1 MDLTDLHKLSRLS
14 ARALAAMR
22 CGIGVVALTRPSIP
36 ASLWVGA
43 SESDRFSVQ
52 VFARAL
58 GGRDLVLGAGALT
71 AESDAALAK
80 FAALGAVADG
90 IDFLATLKD
99 FMRLP
104 RLGRLL
110 VLGST
115 LGACAIGLIAAKGL
129 HETDDVLAAQT
140 TG

>member
-1 MDLTDLHKLSRLS
+1 
-14 ARALAAMR
+14 
-22 CGIGVVALTRPSIP
+22 
-36 ASLWVGA
+36 
-43 SESDRFSVQ
+43 VQ

-58 GGRDLVLGAGALT
+58 GGRDLVLGTGALT

-80 FAALGAVADG
+80 IAALGAVADG

-99 FMRLP
+99 FTRLP
-104 RLGRLL
+104 RLGRIL

-115 LGACAIGLIAAKGL
+115 LGACAIGLIAAKVL
-129 HETDDVLAAQT
+129 HETDGVLAAHT